1 MMKYQIKIKGM
12 LDESWSDW
20 LGEVELTNREEEGA
34 RITLIYSEVHD
45 QSALFGI
52 LNRIRDLNLPL
63 ISVIKLDERE

>member
-12 LDESWSDW
+12 LDESWSYW